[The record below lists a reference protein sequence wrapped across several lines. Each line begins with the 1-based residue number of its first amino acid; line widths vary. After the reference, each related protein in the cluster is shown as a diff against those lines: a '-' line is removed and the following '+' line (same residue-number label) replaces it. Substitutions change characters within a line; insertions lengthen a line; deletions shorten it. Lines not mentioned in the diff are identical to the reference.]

1 MTLLA
6 VSQLKLRLRVGE
18 EDGAGKKLGCDPL
31 IGILRK
37 RPVSFV
43 ARKSATTNISRK
55 EGWGGGGGGGKR
67 EGKGGTKRS
76 LTIKETKLKQSLTQQ
91 PKNFVHDKID
101 I

>member
-55 EGWGGGGGGGKR
+55 GGLGGGGG